1 MDYVL
6 IDRMNYHYGDWVYRR
21 YELEATVSED
31 IFSRASKE
39 LALAFENTAEI
50 AECPFDDALCN
61 SEAFGSLATF
71 FNETPT
77 LCGGVTNRPIG
88 QLSTCLNRYYW
99 MDY

>member
-1 MDYVL
+1 MISFPEQVRNL
-6 IDRMNYHYGDWVYRR
+6 PWP
-21 YELEATVSED
+21 L
-31 IFSRASKE
+31 K
-39 LALAFENTAEI
+39 NTAEI

-77 LCGGVTNRPIG
+77 LCGGVTNRPTG